1 MLAPW
6 FLFACSRKNYVE
18 GHCARRAH
26 YFPLYD
32 SEVNLANAS
41 DSTLIAQTST
51 NEKGEFTL
59 EIEPQNKA
67 VYLLVQDALE
77 GDYIQSFE
85 RLDESIDF
93 GKITINPMV
102 YDLQEVVITADA
114 SAIVVKQDTL
124 EFNAE
129 AYKVKPNANLE
140 NLLRELPGFELD
152 DDGTI
157 TVNGKEVNE
166 VLIDGEPFFGRDGKV
181 ALENLPADII
191 KKVQVSDY
199 KTQQERFAGQR
210 SRSDNS
216 TLNITLKED
225 KKQGYMAKITAGYGT
240 EDHHELNALLNYF
253 KANRKINLIASST
266 DIASTGLPSGTGSRG
281 RGGMG
286 RRGSSGVTTNTLV
299 GLNYNDKLNDQ
310 TKIGVDYRFD
320 QSKTDNDQYQ
330 RVENLLPDRPFIS
343 ESNTQ
348 SANKSDSHTASA
360 SLEWEKN
367 NTKIFFNPNFSQT
380 KSTAHRSYE
389 DITTTNSGE
398 FRNERVGETS
408 NESLNNSFR
417 NQLTLYQKFKNN
429 TYLNFNFDFS
439 YNDADADLFTNETT
453 NYLDSIDIRNNYQ
466 RNFSKTS
473 SYTMDLNYNFALSD
487 SIQLALGTIWNRNI
501 DSNQNK
507 TWDFDAINNSY
518 DDYNDELSRLYETT
532 FSRWNPYTQFTLNKT
547 AWMVNIRL
555 GTNIYHQNSFGSYRS
570 RDYEVNKEKISPAIE
585 SNFRYKN
592 GNNTYSLSYRYNTGL
607 ASTTQLLAFEDLSS
621 TLNIVRGNLN
631 LDATRS
637 HNVNFF
643 YSNFDRKTRQGFN
656 ASLGYNYEES
666 GIINM
671 TTYDENFVRYTTY
684 ENSSGNYR
692 LNGFLNWNKQLTKGI
707 HKFRAN
713 IGLNASYA
721 RQQRYVSNGVGTG
734 IHQQHWAKHKTQLG
748 LW

>member
-1 MLAPW
+1 ML
-6 FLFACSRKNYVE
+6 KGIVQD
-18 GHCARRAH
+18 AH

-59 EIEPQNKA
+59 KIEPQNKA
-67 VYLLVQDALE
+67 VYLLVQDAFE

-93 GKITINPMV
+93 GKITNNPMV

-266 DIASTGLPSGTGSRG
+266 DIASTELPSGTGSRG

-286 RRGSSGVTTNTLV
+286 RRGSSGVTTNTSV

-360 SLEWEKN
+360 TLEWEKN
-367 NTKIFFNPNFSQT
+367 NTKIFSTPILVRPNPLPIVVT
-380 KSTAHRSYE
+380 KTLPRPTAE
-389 DITTTNSGE
+389 
-398 FRNERVGETS
+398 
-408 NESLNNSFR
+408 
-417 NQLTLYQKFKNN
+417 
-429 TYLNFNFDFS
+429 
-439 YNDADADLFTNETT
+439 
-453 NYLDSIDIRNNYQ
+453 
-466 RNFSKTS
+466 
-473 SYTMDLNYNFALSD
+473 NFA
-487 SIQLALGTIWNRNI
+487 
-501 DSNQNK
+501 
-507 TWDFDAINNSY
+507 
-518 DDYNDELSRLYETT
+518 
-532 FSRWNPYTQFTLNKT
+532 
-547 AWMVNIRL
+547 
-555 GTNIYHQNSFGSYRS
+555 TNAR
-570 RDYEVNKEKISPAIE
+570 VK
-585 SNFRYKN
+585 
-592 GNNTYSLSYRYNTGL
+592 L
-607 ASTTQLLAFEDLSS
+607 
-621 TLNIVRGNLN
+621 
-631 LDATRS
+631 
-637 HNVNFF
+637 
-643 YSNFDRKTRQGFN
+643 
-656 ASLGYNYEES
+656 
-666 GIINM
+666 
-671 TTYDENFVRYTTY
+671 
-684 ENSSGNYR
+684 
-692 LNGFLNWNKQLTKGI
+692 LTK
-707 HKFRAN
+707 A
-713 IGLNASYA
+713 
-721 RQQRYVSNGVGTG
+721 
-734 IHQQHWAKHKTQLG
+734 
-748 LW
+748 